1 MNKSDREIKIGEL
14 LKALGLVKE
23 TQLAE
28 TLRLAVQVGLPLGR
42 SLVVAGHLTE
52 EELDVALELQVLM
65 KSGSMTLGDAKR
77 VFGLVT
83 DEGIALTE
91 ALNRLGRGDAKDFQ
105 ASNQLLGSLLLDAQL
120 ISASQLEEAQR
131 MSYESGFPLN
141 RALGLLGFVPHAVLA
156 RAIELQTMI
165 ADSKINY
172 FDAVKLFS
180 SKGSRRLR
188 GHDATARR
196 GLQSGQRA
204 RVKLL
209 QMLVVSGVLSEA
221 DLMNV
226 VEDALTSNEPFSVLL
241 TKSGALSRETLDL
254 AIELQLSIS
263 DGNLT
268 IQAAA
273 DALKYVATASSGKT
287 ELPPSEHIKLGDLL
301 KCSGLVDSEDIT
313 QALELSS
320 KYASMIGKM
329 FVVSGAISEATLIA
343 ALRCQA
349 VLRKSQLSVDDG
361 IRALQYAERQGMSFD
376 EAVES
381 LGLNLANNS
390 IQDQSLASN
399 Q

>member
-52 EELDVALELQVLM
+52 EELEVALELQVLM
-65 KSGSMTLGDAKR
+65 KSGSMNLADAKR
-77 VFGLVT
+77 VYGFVT
-83 DEGIALTE
+83 EEGIALKD

-105 ASNQLLGSLLLDAQL
+105 ATNQLLGSLLLDAQL
-120 ISASQLEEAQR
+120 ISPTQLEEAQR

-156 RAIELQTMI
+156 RAMELQTMVT
-165 ADSKINY
+165 DSKINY

-188 GHDATARR
+188 GHDANAKR
-196 GLQSGQRA
+196 GIQSGRRA
-204 RVKLL
+204 KVKLL
-209 QMLVVSGVLSEA
+209 QMLVVSGVLSES

-226 VEDALTSNEPFSVLL
+226 VEDALTSNEPLGVLL
-241 TKSGALSRETLDL
+241 SKSNVLSRETLDL

-273 DALKYVATASSGKT
+273 DALKYVATASNGRS
-287 ELPPSEHIKLGDLL
+287 ELPPPSEHLKLGDLL

-349 VLRKSQLSVDDG
+349 VLRKSQLKVEDG
-361 IRALQYAERQGMSFD
+361 IRALQYAERQNVSFD
-376 EAVES
+376 EAVDTLGIS
-381 LGLNLANNS
+381 LTNS
-390 IQDQSLASN
+390 AAADKPVASN
-399 Q
+399 